1 MNSKILVNLTER
13 QFLQIWYSQNLKT
26 IYLTATDGRKIE
38 VIRRGKWNFDT
49 GPDFKSALL
58 RIGNQLQQGDVEVH
72 LRTTDWY
79 AHQHDKDPHYNQV
92 ILHVVLWE
100 DLKNPVIRQDGQ
112 QVPTLVLEHFLK
124 QVDFQRLFKPHLS
137 QRNRSPQTPSSCLE
151 EIKMLPRKKL
161 MELLQEKA
169 DLRFQQKVRRFEA
182 RYRDGEKKEGRKE
195 KSTLPYSSTP
205 WPLPGSDWD
214 QLIYEGFLE
223 ALGYPIN
230 KKPCL
235 KLAQLLPLESL
246 RNVITRGGEES
257 KVLWLQAVLLGAA
270 GLLPASLSS
279 PVLKV
284 ADQENLDWETK
295 SYLDE
300 IYSLWGMLKP
310 CLAEVQMQP
319 EEWQFFRI
327 RPLNSPIGRLA
338 RFSFV
343 LAKLPPS
350 SWIHSY
356 VTLLTDSQEPSSWR
370 AETVKKLEAS
380 LWVPIS
386 GYWTCHNGF
395 SSGIS
400 SPIRFAIGR
409 NTLREMVIN
418 VLLPILYFYA
428 EKTSQPHLQERV
440 YQLYQVY
447 PAPAYNRVTRFM
459 VENLFQEDS
468 TEPGQFGQG
477 MGYARI
483 HQGLIQLHT
492 ELCQMKGCL
501 TCPYRTF

>member
-1 MNSKILVNLTER
+1 MNSEILANLTER
-13 QFLQIWYSQNLKT
+13 RFLQIWYSQNLKT
-26 IYLTATDGRKIE
+26 INLTATDGRKIE

-58 RIGNQLQQGDVEVH
+58 RIGNQLQPGDVEVH

-79 AHQHDKDPHYNQV
+79 AHRHDKDPHYNQV

-112 QVPTLVLEHFLK
+112 PVPTLVLEHFLK
-124 QVDFQRLFKPHLS
+124 QVDFQRLFKTYFSPRS
-137 QRNRSPQTPSSCLE
+137 RSPQTSFSCLE
-151 EIKMLPRKKL
+151 EIKILPRKKL

-182 RYRDGEKKEGRKE
+182 RYREGEEREWRKE
-195 KSTLPYSSTP
+195 RSAIPCFSTSLPSPDS
-205 WPLPGSDWD
+205 GWD

-230 KKPCL
+230 KKPFL

-246 RNVITRGGEES
+246 RNVITRSGKES
-257 KVLWLQAVLLGAA
+257 KVLWLQAVLLGTA
-270 GLLPASLSS
+270 GLLPASPSS
-279 PVLKV
+279 PGLKV
-284 ADQENLDWETK
+284 ADQKNLDSETK

-300 IYSLWGMLKP
+300 IYSLWEMLKP
-310 CLAEVQMQP
+310 CLADVQMQP

-343 LAKLPPS
+343 LAKLPSS

-356 VTLLTDSQEPSSWR
+356 VTLLTDLPESSSWR
-370 AETVKKLEAS
+370 VETVKKLEAS
-380 LWVPIS
+380 LGVPIS

-395 SSGIS
+395 SGGVFP
-400 SPIRFAIGR
+400 PIRVAIGR

-428 EKTSQPHLQERV
+428 EKTSWPHLQKRI
-440 YQLYQVY
+440 YQLYQTY

-459 VENLFQEDS
+459 GENLFQEDS
-468 TEPGQFGQG
+468 AEPEPFRQE
-477 MGYARI
+477 MGYART

-492 ELCQMKGCL
+492 ELCQMKGCP